1 MLPRSSSSM
10 QDKTFR
16 SADREVVGGG
26 SLMASYSG
34 QPENKITRSNL
45 VDQLREYQIRSKHD
59 WASMSF
65 FSSTSNPS
73 YSRSNVYALKL
84 EFNKSSRLPA
94 TVKAVRG
101 FLGLTGYYRWFVRNY
116 GILARPLTTLTKKDG
131 FQWTDIES
139 AAFEMLKQALVTA
152 PVLRLPDFS
161 IPFTVECDAS
171 SEGVGAIL
179 IQDDHPIAYFSKGF
193 ALSTRFKSAYDRELL
208 ALVLDVQ
215 KWNHYLL
222 GRHFF
227 IRTDHF
233 TLKYLLEQRVTTSE
247 KQRLLLKLMPYD
259 FTIINRS
266 GKENRGADALSRRPR
281 QADLL
286 TLAAAPFCSDIMDIY
301 AGLGMDPY
309 TKDIMASLATDP
321 NSVPGFTMVGQSL
334 LYKGHLVVPD
344 HLDLRARILHEAH
357 STPMAGHGGFLKT
370 MKKISSHF
378 YWPKLAAD
386 VRLFVQNCQ
395 VCQRNKYETL
405 SPAWLLQPLPIP
417 EQIWEDLSMD
427 FIVGL
432 PPSNRM
438 DTIPVV
444 IDRLSKY
451 AHFLPLSHPFT
462 AKTVAT
468 IFCKEI
474 EYSYNT
480 GFHSATRS
488 TPFNVVFGR
497 DPPALHPYVSDET
510 KNADLEAQ
518 LIDQDDMLK
527 LLKINLSKAQSLA
540 YELEL
545 PPTSRI
551 HPVFHISLLKP
562 AKSVVPPPQ
571 PAPLPLTRDWEYDVQ
586 PASVAAHRWVLE
598 AGQPVLEL
606 LIHWQNRPIEE
617 ATWECYDLLKNQFP
631 TFRLA
636 DKSSFGEGSIVTN
649 NTPVRVYQRRNR
661 KKTEQAQ
668 IQLLDQLKIATGL
681 IVDPLSHTSG

>member
-1 MLPRSSSSM
+1 MCVDYRALNRATIA
-10 QDKTFR
+10 DKHPIPNIDELLDELHGATVFTKL
-16 SADREVVGGG
+16 D
-26 SLMASYSG
+26 L
-34 QPENKITRSNL
+34 
-45 VDQLREYQIRSKHD
+45 QLRYYQIRMNPVDIKKTAFQTHSGHYEFMVMPFGLTNAPSTFQAAMND
-59 WASMSF
+59 LFRPHLRRFILLF
-65 FSSTSNPS
+65 FDDILI
-73 YSRSNVYALKL
+73 YSRDHQLHCHHLQTALELLQSQQFFAKATKCCFDINSPFL
-84 EFNKSSRLPA
+84 ASSRLPA

-116 GILARPLTTLTKKDG
+116 GILARPLTALTKKDG

-171 SEGVGAIL
+171 SDGVGAIL

-193 ALSTRFKSAYDRELL
+193 APSARFKSAYDRELL

-259 FTIINRS
+259 FTIIYRS

-309 TKDIMASLATDP
+309 TKDIMAALATDP

-334 LYKGHLVVPD
+334 LYKGHLVGPD

-370 MKKISSHF
+370 MKKISSQF

-405 SPAWLLQPLPIP
+405 SPARLLHPLPIP

-444 IDRLSKY
+444 IDRLSKHY
-451 AHFLPLSHPFT
+451 IFHKVHVPIFEPLAFPNSTSIELPTPLAPLS
-462 AKTVAT
+462 
-468 IFCKEI
+468 IFW
-474 EYSYNT
+474 
-480 GFHSATRS
+480 
-488 TPFNVVFGR
+488 
-497 DPPALHPYVSDET
+497 
-510 KNADLEAQ
+510 
-518 LIDQDDMLK
+518 
-527 LLKINLSKAQSLA
+527 
-540 YELEL
+540 L
-545 PPTSRI
+545 P
-551 HPVFHISLLKP
+551 HHV
-562 AKSVVPPPQ
+562 
-571 PAPLPLTRDWEYDVQ
+571 
-586 PASVAAHRWVLE
+586 
-598 AGQPVLEL
+598 
-606 LIHWQNRPIEE
+606 
-617 ATWECYDLLKNQFP
+617 
-631 TFRLA
+631 
-636 DKSSFGEGSIVTN
+636 
-649 NTPVRVYQRRNR
+649 
-661 KKTEQAQ
+661 
-668 IQLLDQLKIATGL
+668 
-681 IVDPLSHTSG
+681 